1 MAQRNEA
8 VPYETK
14 GMEGGMDM
22 FEKQFDGVIK
32 VKLLASTPLVQS
44 ISFKSTKF
52 PNFFVGKTPL
62 KVHLLCQTRV
72 CSTIALNVYHGV
84 KISLRS

>member
-22 FEKQFDGVIK
+22 FEKQFDGVVK
-32 VKLLASTPLVQS
+32 VKLLAIKLVQS
-44 ISFKSTKF
+44 ISFF
-52 PNFFVGKTPL
+52 
-62 KVHLLCQTRV
+62 
-72 CSTIALNVYHGV
+72 
-84 KISLRS
+84 

>member
-32 VKLLASTPLVQS
+32 VKLLATTPLVQS
-44 ISFKSTKF
+44 ISFKSTKL
-52 PNFFVGKTPL
+52 PNFFWGETPL
-62 KVHLLCQTRV
+62 IVRLLCQTRV
-72 CSTIALNVYHGV
+72 CPTIALDVY
-84 KISLRS
+84 

>member
-22 FEKQFDGVIK
+22 FEKQFDGVVK
-32 VKLLASTPLVQS
+32 VKQGHL
-44 ISFKSTKF
+44 K
-52 PNFFVGKTPL
+52 GKTYL
-62 KVHLLCQTRV
+62 SKT
-72 CSTIALNVYHGV
+72 
-84 KISLRS
+84 

>member
-32 VKLLASTPLVQS
+32 VKLLATTPLVQS
-44 ISFKSTKF
+44 ISFKSTKL
-52 PNFFVGKTPL
+52 PNFFCGENPSK
-62 KVHLLCQTRV
+62 
-72 CSTIALNVYHGV
+72 SSS
-84 KISLRS
+84 SLPDESMLHNRAGCIPWCKEPT